1 MCVKNIKMKLPGK
14 SNSLIA
20 VILVSIAI
28 LFSGCT
34 IKVPMAPNV
43 GRLEIYNKY
52 PVEAGLL
59 ITKETKNYIFKGNPE
74 SFTASARPHEFPLG
88 EALEK
93 ASSQVFLQV
102 FQKLRLYRTFD
113 EAKKADIIIEPKI
126 EDFHFRYDQLSYA
139 GFSVAVL
146 SKIKVRVTLKNGETN
161 IWERSI
167 ESPEQKKGPWVVNMN
182 YERDAGESASDALTY
197 VLKKI
202 ALEITEDKSIKNYIA
217 RCETPFL
224 SKEKEPAKKRQKEI
238 KRKVD
243 AQQIIEERKE
253 SKLVYIPQ
261 TTSQMHKESGFK
273 LAIFPGLLN
282 NSSTQWIS
290 DKEVTA
296 YIKDALNKSI
306 NSSQFLVPKY
316 SYYELKDVRAEK
328 ISNNILSQN
337 VIDYL
342 WLKESSSTSEQPNV
356 GLICQLGEKLK
367 VDAILTYYTYTYAN
381 SHEAFGDFTVSLINV
396 GAKKAYSEKQ
406 TCSLRYDMDKE
417 FKKAID
423 KLYMNFEKDGI
434 GNDE

>member
-1 MCVKNIKMKLPGK
+1 
-14 SNSLIA
+14 
-20 VILVSIAI
+20 
-28 LFSGCT
+28 
-34 IKVPMAPNV
+34 
-43 GRLEIYNKY
+43 
-52 PVEAGLL
+52 
-59 ITKETKNYIFKGNPE
+59 
-74 SFTASARPHEFPLG
+74 
-88 EALEK
+88 
-93 ASSQVFLQV
+93 
-102 FQKLRLYRTFD
+102 
-113 EAKKADIIIEPKI
+113 
-126 EDFHFRYDQLSYA
+126 
-139 GFSVAVL
+139 
-146 SKIKVRVTLKNGETN
+146 
-161 IWERSI
+161 
-167 ESPEQKKGPWVVNMN
+167 
-182 YERDAGESASDALTY
+182 
-197 VLKKI
+197 
-202 ALEITEDKSIKNYIA
+202 
-217 RCETPFL
+217 
-224 SKEKEPAKKRQKEI
+224 
-238 KRKVD
+238 
-243 AQQIIEERKE
+243 
-253 SKLVYIPQ
+253 
-261 TTSQMHKESGFK
+261 MHKESGFK

-381 SHEAFGDFTVSLINV
+381 SHEVFGDFTVSLIKV